1 MRSGMP
7 DAITA
12 SHVARDARTTFNQK
26 ACDTMHLLAGYG
38 WLSARHLRLSARRP
52 KPHLRCCSSWD
63 HGRCAPKS
71 SGIRPKCRSSA
82 PPARR
87 ETLAALGNRQFL
99 EGAQFGKH
107 TWPHPHKCGV
117 LAAGWTRAASHPVDR
132 HRVRDAGSSQF
143 LAQARWRQL
152 GNNSFHACRGHVL
165 NYRSCA
171 CPQPRNLEPA
181 HVPIGDPAPD
191 AGKPYPVFSTRS
203 LGVLV

>member
-87 ETLAALGNRQFL
+87 ETLAALGKRQFL
-99 EGAQFGKH
+99 LERNHSQPEPRSQDGG
-107 TWPHPHKCGV
+107 
-117 LAAGWTRAASHPVDR
+117 LAREREARRAR
-132 HRVRDAGSSQF
+132 HRQPLPHHSGTKPPD
-143 LAQARWRQL
+143 L
-152 GNNSFHACRGHVL
+152 GGCSTACL
-165 NYRSCA
+165 SPYA
-171 CPQPRNLEPA
+171 
-181 HVPIGDPAPD
+181 DP
-191 AGKPYPVFSTRS
+191 K
-203 LGVLV
+203 GVGITKT